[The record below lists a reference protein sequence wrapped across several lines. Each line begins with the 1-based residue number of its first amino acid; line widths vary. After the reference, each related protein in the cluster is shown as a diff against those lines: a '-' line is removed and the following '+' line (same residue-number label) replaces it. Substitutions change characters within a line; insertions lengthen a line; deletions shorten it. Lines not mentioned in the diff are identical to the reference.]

1 MKSSADRQVMVV
13 LLPQVITRR
22 LPKEML
28 REAEKLAS
36 AGGQTVLVV
45 KGMGRVDG
53 QVSHPPRTLAF
64 LISLK

>member
-1 MKSSADRQVMVV
+1 MVV
-13 LLPQVITRR
+13 LLPPVITRR
-22 LPKEML
+22 LPEEML

-36 AGGQTVLVV
+36 AGGQPGFVD

-53 QVSHPPRTLAF
+53 RVSHPPRTLAF